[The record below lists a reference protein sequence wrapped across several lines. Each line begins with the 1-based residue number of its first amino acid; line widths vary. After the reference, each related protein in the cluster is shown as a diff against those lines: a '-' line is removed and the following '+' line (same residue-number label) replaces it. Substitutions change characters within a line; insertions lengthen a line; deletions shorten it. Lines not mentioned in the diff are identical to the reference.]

1 MKIIYLNEERQR
13 RQVKKSHNL
22 VERMARALRD
32 GYAIS
37 PSLQLSELLG
47 YESELSNE
55 AALER
60 FIVDQLCVLDEQL
73 AQSVFQ
79 VLCDRL
85 QRRLTR
91 MPTHL
96 QGGLV

>member
-1 MKIIYLNEERQR
+1 MKIIYLNEARLR
-13 RQVKKSHNL
+13 RQLKQSHGL
-22 VERMARALRD
+22 VARMAIALRD

-37 PSLQLSELLG
+37 PDLPLSEILG
-47 YESELSNE
+47 YDATLSNE
-55 AALER
+55 KALER
-60 FIVDQLCVLDEQL
+60 FITDQLCLLDEQL

-96 QGGLV
+96 QGGLL